1 MDRGIAMKRIGK
13 LVLGIGKKKLEKNI
27 WATVYNKDGV
37 TKVVVKFNM
46 DKDKL
51 RMGANGIINI
61 SEYMGEHH
69 NKLRAF
75 LTIMEEKGY
84 IFKEREN
91 PKFNTVN
98 IFVVRDFEE
107 FEGIMQ
113 ALRSV
118 VTRKFRTHI
127 FTGIDK
133 NEILTHELMKKI

>member
-1 MDRGIAMKRIGK
+1 MKRIGK

-46 DKDKL
+46 KKSLSGYFKGTENIPSKDT
-51 RMGANGIINI
+51 
-61 SEYMGEHH
+61 EYMGEHH

-75 LTIMEEKGY
+75 LKIMEERGY

-91 PKFNTVN
+91 LKFNTVN

-107 FEGIMQ
+107 FEGIME

>member
-1 MDRGIAMKRIGK
+1 MKRIGK
-13 LVLGIGKKKLEKNI
+13 LVLGIGKKRLEKNI

-37 TKVVVKFNM
+37 TKVVVTFSMK
-46 DKDKL
+46 KDHTS
-51 RMGANGIINI
+51 INFTS
-61 SEYMGEHH
+61 SEYMGEQH

-75 LTIMEEKGY
+75 LKIMEEKGY
-84 IFKEREN
+84 IFNEREN

-98 IFVVRDFEE
+98 IFVVRDFDE
-107 FEGIMQ
+107 FEGIMN